1 MKYLSLIYITAA
13 ILLAT
18 PAAATPNFD
27 GAWSLTFVT
36 RQGACE
42 PTYNFS
48 VNISNGFVSH
58 PNLVKFRGKV
68 TRSGLVHASVAV
80 QDKYAAGSA
89 SLRRTLDAVPGAPRG
104 CRAMLRIL
112 DGRKVLRS
120 TPVQIEQ
127 KTIEA

>member
-1 MKYLSLIYITAA
+1 MKHFSLIHMTAA
-13 ILLAT
+13 VLLAT
-18 PAAATPNFD
+18 PAAAATPNYD

-48 VNISNGFVSH
+48 VNISNGLVSH

-80 QDKYAAGSA
+80 QDKYAAGSGKLTKNSGSGTWSGHA
-89 SLRRTLDAVPGAPRG
+89 GAARCFG
-104 CRAMLRIL
+104 FWTAE
-112 DGRKVLRS
+112 KS
-120 TPVQIEQ
+120 
-127 KTIEA
+127 

>member
-1 MKYLSLIYITAA
+1 MKHFSLIYMTAA
-13 ILLAT
+13 VLLAT
-18 PAAATPNFD
+18 PAAAATPNYD

-48 VNISNGFVSH
+48 VNISNGLVSH

-80 QDKYAAGSA
+80 QDKYAAGSGKLTKNSGRGTWSGHA
-89 SLRRTLDAVPGAPRG
+89 GAARCFG
-104 CRAMLRIL
+104 FWTAE
-112 DGRKVLRS
+112 KS
-120 TPVQIEQ
+120 
-127 KTIEA
+127 